1 MSNNLYQP
9 KKKIKKIHFQIQ
21 INPTNNHDLISF
33 KFS

>member
-9 KKKIKKIHFQIQ
+9 KKIKYIHFQIQ

-33 KFS
+33 NFS